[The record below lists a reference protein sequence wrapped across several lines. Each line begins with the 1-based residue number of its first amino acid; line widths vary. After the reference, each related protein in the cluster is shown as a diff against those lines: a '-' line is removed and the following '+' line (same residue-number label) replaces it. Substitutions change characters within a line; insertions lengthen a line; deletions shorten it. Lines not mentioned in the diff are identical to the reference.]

1 MNLKHVQFL
10 RNIGQLQFSGQLVCS
25 APAGQKWIFY
35 LSQGSIIYA
44 TGGVHP
50 VRRWRR
56 NLATYCR
63 YIPTYRLAWQ
73 SGLAQMDAAD
83 LVFGWEYALLTL
95 WMSQQKISREQALA
109 VIRSTISEVLFDL
122 MQIADGN
129 TQIYPNQLV
138 APPQN
143 LIDIETAIEA
153 AEKRWLTWK
162 SARLEDYSPNQA
174 PQIKQLEKFQ
184 RQSSAQFYQKLSRLL
199 NGQHTLYDLSTEM
212 QHDVV
217 NITSSLRMYLELGWI
232 ELINIPDLP
241 APVHHRSLPAAV
253 TRPSLPST
261 SAPPQTKLIACVD
274 DSPLVRHVMEELLT
288 SAGYQFVGIGD
299 AVRAIG
305 ILLARKP
312 DVIFLDLMMPHI
324 NGYELCEQLR
334 KLSCF
339 RQTPIVILTS
349 NDGFANRLRSKI
361 VNASEFLSKPLNAE
375 AVLSVIHK
383 YLEQGVMPVHAD
395 R

>member
-1 MNLKHVQFL
+1 MKHIRFLQNL
-10 RNIGQLQFSGQLVCS
+10 GQLQFSGQLICS
-25 APAGQKWIFY
+25 DLTGQKWIFY
-35 LSQGSIIYA
+35 LSQGCILYA

-73 SGLAQMDAAD
+73 SGLAQTDAAA
-83 LVFGWEYALLTL
+83 LVFGWEYALLDL
-95 WMSQQKISREQALA
+95 WVSQQKISPDQASA
-109 VIRSTISEVLFDL
+109 VIRSTVTEVLFDL
-122 MQIADGN
+122 IPATDVT

-138 APPQN
+138 APLQD
-143 LIDIETAIEA
+143 LIEIEA
-153 AEKRWLTWK
+153 SIATAEQRWLTWK
-162 SARLEDYSPNQA
+162 NARLGNYSPNQA
-174 PQIKQLEKFQ
+174 PLIKQLEKFQ

-212 QHDVV
+212 QHDLVS
-217 NITSSLRMYLELGWI
+217 IASSLRMYLELGWI
-232 ELINIPDLP
+232 DLIQIADLP
-241 APVHHRSLPAAV
+241 APVHRRSLPASPVPHVA
-253 TRPSLPST
+253 
-261 SAPPQTKLIACVD
+261 SAPPQKALIACVD
-274 DSPLVRHVMEELLT
+274 DSPLVRHIMEELLT
-288 SAGYQFVGIGD
+288 SAGYQFVGIED

-361 VNASEFLSKPLNAE
+361 VNASDFLSKPLNAE
-375 AVLSVIHK
+375 AVLSVIDK
-383 YLEQGVMPVHAD
+383 FLAQGVMPVHAD
-395 R
+395 RS

>member
-1 MNLKHVQFL
+1 MKHIRFLQNLS
-10 RNIGQLQFSGQLVCS
+10 QLQFSGQLICS
-25 APAGQKWIFY
+25 DRTGQKWIFY
-35 LSQGSIIYA
+35 LSQGSLIYV

-73 SGLAQMDAAD
+73 SGLAQMDGTA
-83 LVFGWEYALLTL
+83 LVFGWEYALLNL
-95 WMSQQKISREQALA
+95 WVDQQKISRDQAIA
-109 VIRSTISEVLFDL
+109 VIRSTITEVLFDL
-122 MQIADGN
+122 IQADEVT
-129 TQIYPNQLV
+129 TQIYPNQIT
-138 APPQN
+138 APTQDRVDIAAA
-143 LIDIETAIEA
+143 IDA
-153 AEKRWLTWK
+153 AERRWLVWK
-162 SARLEDYSPNQA
+162 KARLEHCSPNQS
-174 PQIKQLEKFQ
+174 PRIKQLEKFHH
-184 RQSSAQFYQKLSRLL
+184 QSSTQFYQKLSRLL

-212 QHDVV
+212 QQDVV
-217 NITSSLRMYLELGWI
+217 NIASSLRIYLELDWI
-232 ELINIPDLP
+232 ELIKIADLP
-241 APVHHRSLPAAV
+241 APVHRRSLPEA
-253 TRPSLPST
+253 TTTPSVS
-261 SAPPQTKLIACVD
+261 SAPPQTALIACVD

-288 SAGYQFVGIGD
+288 SAGYQFVGIED

-312 DVIFLDLMMPHI
+312 DVIFLDLMMPQV

-361 VNASEFLSKPLNAE
+361 VNASDFLSKPLNAE
-375 AVLSVIHK
+375 AVLTVIRK
-383 YLEQGVMPVHAD
+383 YLDQSAIPVHAD

>member
-1 MNLKHVQFL
+1 MNLKHIQFL
-10 RNIGQLQFSGQLVCS
+10 KNIGQLQFSGQLVCS
-25 APAGQKWIFY
+25 DAAGQKWIFY
-35 LSQGSIIYA
+35 LSQGCLIYA
-44 TGGVHP
+44 TGGIHP

-73 SGLAQMDAAD
+73 SGLAQMDATA
-83 LVFGWEYALLTL
+83 LGFGWEYALLNL
-95 WMSQQKISREQALA
+95 WMAQQKVSREQALA
-109 VIRSTISEVLFDL
+109 VIRSTITEILFDL
-122 MQIADGN
+122 MQVAEVT
-129 TQIYPNQLV
+129 TQIYPNQLRV
-138 APPQN
+138 PTQD
-143 LIDIETAIEA
+143 LIEIETAIAA
-153 AEKRWLTWK
+153 AEQRWLTWK
-162 SARLEDYSPNQA
+162 TTRLENYSPNQA

-217 NITSSLRMYLELGWI
+217 NIAASLRLYLELDWI
-232 ELINIPDLP
+232 ELISIPDLP
-241 APVHHRSLPAAV
+241 APVYQRSLPPA
-253 TRPSLPST
+253 
-261 SAPPQTKLIACVD
+261 SAPPLPSASAPSARLIACVD

-361 VNASEFLSKPLNAE
+361 VNASDFLSKPLNAE
-375 AVLSVIHK
+375 AVLSVIDKH
-383 YLEQGVMPVHAD
+383 LQVQGAVPVHAD
-395 R
+395 